1 MSSTTRA
8 PAFSYAASGAP
19 IPVPAFL
26 SMRTECP
33 CATNSRADVGVRP
46 TRYSCVF
53 TSLGTPTIIGG
64 LSSRLR
70 LGERLRD
77 GGLLAQLDLRDLVPG
92 HLVGAV
98 RKAQRTGMGVG
109 V

>member
-1 MSSTTRA
+1 M
-8 PAFSYAASGAP
+8 
-19 IPVPAFL
+19 PVPAFL

-46 TRYSCVF
+46 ARYSCVL
-53 TSLGTPTIIGG
+53 TSFGTPTITGG

-77 GGLLAQLDLRDLVPG
+77 GGLLAELDLRDLVPM
-92 HLVGAV
+92 HLVGTV
-98 RKAQRTGMGVG
+98 GKAQRTGMRVG
-109 V
+109 VRKAEVVRHAAA